1 MKFLRA
7 LNKTLKFDL
16 QKDDHDSFGP
26 SRRIA
31 AQYFLKK
38 HWAKQIRFLL
48 MEWANYVAE
57 KNEGI
62 LFPAE
67 IRVVGSYTDRL
78 LKIPRLQRFPVP
90 RSAFPFPFP
99 FPDSPFLVIKIA
111 AVFM

>member
-1 MKFLRA
+1 
-7 LNKTLKFDL
+7 
-16 QKDDHDSFGP
+16 
-26 SRRIA
+26 
-31 AQYFLKK
+31 
-38 HWAKQIRFLL
+38 